1 MKNRNIFKSAVA
13 TTVVLLI
20 LIAGVG
26 LYSCKKDST
35 SGLMPSITNF
45 RVVEKDSAITAGAFG
60 LTIAVI
66 GQNLQDVQ
74 EVWFNDLKSAL
85 NPNFVTSTN
94 IICAIPKTLPSQI
107 TNKIKLV
114 TKSGL
119 EYTADFKVIL
129 PKPVI
134 TGLYN
139 EMAAPGS
146 ITKVLGSALYFI
158 SEVKFGNLPATILEA
173 TPTEISV
180 TVPTAAVAG
189 SLITVTGEGGTVVS
203 TFKYKDAGLWLFNF
217 DNNTTSWG
225 SLFCWGGMKW
235 RSDAESINAA
245 YGYIEGTDLPPSPF
259 NNDWVAST
267 CWFDYGYNNID
278 FSKKVLKFEIRAKE
292 PWVWSDAISSAD
304 QACLLITI
312 NGGKTYEYRPQE
324 ILAYRTA
331 GFTTNG
337 WMTVTIPFTSFGI
350 GVASINDFQLAF
362 KTNKQVYSKFA
373 TYIDNFRV
381 CTPVVPAP

>member
-1 MKNRNIFKSAVA
+1 MKNRNRFKYLMTFAVA
-13 TTVVLLI
+13 VLFTV
-20 LIAGVG
+20 AGIT
-26 LYSCKKDST
+26 LNSCKKSDT
-35 SGLMPSITNF
+35 GGDMPSISKF
-45 RVVEKDSAITAGAFG
+45 RVTDKDSTITAGSFG

-66 GQNLQDVQ
+66 GTNLQDVQ
-74 EVWFNDLKSAL
+74 EVWFNDLKAAL
-85 NPNFVTSTN
+85 NPNFVTSTD
-94 IICAIPKTLPSQI
+94 IICAIPNKLPTQI

-134 TGLYN
+134 SGLYN

-146 ITKVLGSALYFI
+146 TTKILGTALYFI
-158 SEVKFGNLPATILEA
+158 KEVKFGNLTAIIGEV

-180 TVPTAAVAG
+180 IVPTGATAG

-203 TFKYKDAGLWLFNF
+203 TFKYKDPGMWLFDF
-217 DNNTTSWG
+217 DQNATSWG
-225 SLFCWGGMKW
+225 SVDCWGGMKW
-235 RSDAESINAA
+235 RTNTESISNN
-245 YGYIEGTDLPPSPF
+245 YGYIEGTDLPPSSW

-278 FSKKVLKFEIRAKE
+278 FSKKVLKFEVKAKE
-292 PWVWSDAISSAD
+292 PWVWSDALSSAD
-304 QACLLITI
+304 QAVLLITL
-312 NGGKTYEYRPQE
+312 NGGKTYEFRPQE
-324 ILAYRTA
+324 QLQYRTT

-337 WMTVTIPFTSFGI
+337 WMTVSIPMTSFGI
-350 GVASINDFQLAF
+350 GTASINDFQLVF

-373 TYIDNFRV
+373 SYIDNFRI
-381 CTPVVPAP
+381 CTPVAPAP